1 MKTNPVHLLTVTLVL
16 SSSALAANI
25 SLENSLSS
33 ALSAGKEVSDARAN
47 LISAQADLAA
57 KQADP
62 TSLIGTLQ
70 SAQNTLALSTL
81 KLSSTQLSTLQT
93 VMTNYTSLFEGQ
105 RTVEQNA
112 AQVNLDSRNLS
123 VTQAKRAA
131 QNATDLDVSSAQ
143 NTLSTSQQTL
153 SNNTAQLAVLSA
165 KLALTIGQGNAPD
178 LKATPYPAMPA
189 LSAQLAELEKDVL
202 TKSPEVLQAQ
212 QAVSSAQLTVK
223 LSDND
228 YTPRRTLEDA
238 KTSLDTA
245 NRTLE
250 NSQKSVLTSLRD
262 AYRTAQD
269 AQKQV
274 ALAQTAYE
282 NQTKS
287 YAQDQ
292 VRLTSGLISNQQ
304 LLVAEVTLK
313 NSLLSLDRAKGSYAR
328 ALSALSVAAGRDVT
342 GLLAAAVK

>member
-1 MKTNPVHLLTVTLVL
+1 VKTNPVHLLTLTLIL

-25 SLENSLSS
+25 TLENSLSS
-33 ALSAGKEVSDARAN
+33 ALSDGKDLSDARAN
-47 LISAQADLAA
+47 LATAQADLAA

-70 SAQNTLALSTL
+70 SAQNTLALNTL

-93 VMTNYTSLFEGQ
+93 VMTNYTTLFEAQ

-112 AQVNLDSRNLS
+112 AQVVLDSRNLS

-165 KLALTIGQGNAPD
+165 KLAQSIGQGNTPD
-178 LKATPYPAMPA
+178 LKATSYPAMPA
-189 LSAQLAELEKDVL
+189 LSVALADLEKDVL
-202 TKSPEVLQAQ
+202 ARSPDVLQAQ

-238 KTSLDTA
+238 KIGLEGA

-250 NSQKSVLTSLRD
+250 NSQKSVLTTLRD

-274 ALAQTAYE
+274 ALSQTAFE

-287 YAQDQ
+287 YAQDG
-292 VRLTSGLISNQQ
+292 VRLKSGLISSQQ
-304 LLVAEVTLK
+304 LLASEVTLK
-313 NSLLSLDRAKGSYAR
+313 NSLLSLDRARGSYAR
-328 ALSALSVAAGRDVT
+328 ALSSLSVAAGRDVT
-342 GLLAAAVK
+342 GLLGVAK